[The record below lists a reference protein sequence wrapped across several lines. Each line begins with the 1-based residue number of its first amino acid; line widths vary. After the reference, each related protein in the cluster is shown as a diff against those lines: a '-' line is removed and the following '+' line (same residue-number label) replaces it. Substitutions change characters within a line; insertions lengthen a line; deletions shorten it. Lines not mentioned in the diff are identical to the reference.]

1 MSEDGA
7 MSNWVEGSAI
17 KKKKNESTSS
27 GWYGERNQDFS

>member
-7 MSNWVEGSAI
+7 MSNWVEGGAI

-27 GWYGERNQDFS
+27 GWYGERNPDFS

>member
-7 MSNWVEGSAI
+7 MSNWVEGRAI

>member
-17 KKKKNESTSS
+17 KKKKKESTSS